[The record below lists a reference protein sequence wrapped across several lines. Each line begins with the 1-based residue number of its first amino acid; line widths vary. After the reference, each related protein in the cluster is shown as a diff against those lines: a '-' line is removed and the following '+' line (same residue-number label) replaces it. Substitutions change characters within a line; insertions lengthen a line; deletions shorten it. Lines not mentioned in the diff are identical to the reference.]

1 MSQEHLKS
9 VNVSIAGRTYPL
21 KVQDGEEVEIL
32 SIAREINEKVH
43 SYQLTFERND
53 RQDSL
58 AMTLLMYAVE
68 LHQLKNKVAPNQSN
82 NNELNDQLIKIDDLL
97 NGLLDD

>member
-58 AMTLLMYAVE
+58 AMTLL
-68 LHQLKNKVAPNQSN
+68 
-82 NNELNDQLIKIDDLL
+82 NELNDQLIKIDDLL

>member
-21 KVQDGEEVEIL
+21 KVQDGEDIEIL
-32 SIAREINEKVH
+32 AIAREINEKVH

-68 LHQLKNKVAPNQSN
+68 LHQLKNKVTPNQSN
-82 NNELNDQLIKIDDLL
+82 NTELDTQLGKIDALL
-97 NGLLDD
+97 NGLLED